1 MLKSFSTRKWL
12 LTMLLLVAAMVMPVT
27 GNAQVELT
35 CLGGV
40 ESSPENLCDG
50 NKYTKC
56 RLTPYASIVFK
67 ASQACRLKG
76 YTITTGDDYAS
87 NPGSN
92 PRDWKIYG
100 SIDGEDWTELVSVS
114 GDIILGEKNYTA
126 YTYTLETGIATQ
138 YEYYMWEITANHG
151 AFFPRCR
158 NSPLLSQIVQ
168 IMHMKS
174 N

>member
-1 MLKSFSTRKWL
+1 
-12 LTMLLLVAAMVMPVT
+12 MLLLVAAMVMPVT
-27 GNAQVELT
+27 GKAQVELT
-35 CLGGV
+35 CLGVDGV
-40 ESSPENLCDG
+40 MDSPYSSPENLCDG

-56 RLTPYASIVFK
+56 WLTPYASIAFK

-76 YTITTGDDYAS
+76 YTITTGNDYAS

-100 SIDGEDWTELVSVS
+100 SNDGEDWTELVSVS

-126 YTYTLETGIATQ
+126 YTYTLATGIATQ
-138 YEYYMWEITANHG
+138 YEYYKWEITANHG
-151 AFFPRCR
+151 AFF
-158 NSPLLSQIVQ
+158 SQVSEFSITVCQCTETEIVQ